1 MENERGYGL
10 STDKTRFP
18 ANPHTELDGSGIFLG
33 SQQDAVRFDVP
44 MNDVILVTVTHCF

>member
-1 MENERGYGL
+1 MKPSLVTPRRET
-10 STDKTRFP
+10 S
-18 ANPHTELDGSGIFLG
+18 HTELDGSGIFLG